1 MGTIKRALVSV
12 SDKTG
17 LADLA
22 AALNRLGVEILST
35 GGTAK
40 ALRDAGANVKDV
52 SDFTGFP
59 ECLDGRVKTLHPK
72 VHGGIL
78 GRRDLPSHTEKMA
91 ELGIEAIDMVVVN
104 LYPFEATISQEGVT
118 LEEAIENIDIG
129 GPAMIRSAAK
139 NHRDVAVVVDPQD
152 YPAIIEELAAS
163 NGSLSDETRQKLA
176 VKAYA
181 HTAWYDGRITAWLSD
196 RMGLAEKL
204 PDRKI
209 VQLEKVQG
217 MRYGENPHQ
226 AAAFYRQAGTA
237 KGGVADAIQRHGKE
251 LSYNNIV
258 DMGAAYELVSEFT
271 EPACAIIKH
280 TNPSGCARA
289 EKSLDAYVTA
299 RECDPV
305 SAFGGVVAFNKVV
318 DIETATELA
327 KLFVEIV
334 IAPGYEPAAMEAL
347 MAKKNV
353 RIMELPLLK
362 PNKTE
367 PMFKS
372 VRGGALVQ
380 DDDFLTADESQIR
393 VVSQRPPTDD
403 EMKALRFAW
412 TVAKH
417 VKSNAIVYADA
428 NSTIGVGAGQMSR
441 VDSSKIAISKA
452 NRPVKGSAM
461 ASDAFFPFRD
471 AIDAAAEAGIT
482 AIIQPGG
489 SVRDEEVI
497 GAANEANIAMVFTGI
512 RHFRH

>member
-1 MGTIKRALVSV
+1 MATIKRALVSV
-12 SDKTG
+12 SDKTNLIE
-17 LADLA
+17 LAKALA
-22 AALNRLGVEILST
+22 GLGVETLST

-40 ALRDAGANVKDV
+40 TLREAGAVVKEV
-52 SDFTGFP
+52 SDYTGFP

-72 VHGGIL
+72 VHGGLL
-78 GRRDLPSHTEKMA
+78 GRRDLKSHTDTMA
-91 ELGIEAIDMVVVN
+91 ELGIGNIDLVVVN
-104 LYPFEATISQEGVT
+104 LYPFEATIAKQGVAV
-118 LEEAIENIDIG
+118 EEAVENIDIG

-139 NHRDVAVVVDPQD
+139 NHRDVAVVVDPAD
-152 YPAIIEELAAS
+152 YPAIIEELSA
-163 NGSLSDETRQKLA
+163 NGGALSDETRRKLA

-181 HTAWYDGRITAWLSD
+181 HTAWYDARIADWLGK
-196 RMGLAEKL
+196 RFGVAEKL

-209 VQLEKVQG
+209 VALEKVQG

-226 AAAFYRQAGTA
+226 QAAFYRQVGSGAGIP
-237 KGGVADAIQRHGKE
+237 DAIQHHGKE

-258 DMGAAYELVSEFT
+258 DMAAAYELVCEFD

-280 TNPSGCARA
+280 TNPSGCARS
-289 EKSLDAYVTA
+289 ERLVDAYVTA

-305 SAFGGVVAFNKVV
+305 SAFGGVVAFNREV
-318 DIETATELA
+318 DPATATEVA
-327 KLFVEIV
+327 QLFVEIV
-334 IAPGYEPAAMEAL
+334 IAPGYTAEAMETL
-347 MAKKNV
+347 KAKKNV
-353 RIMELPLLK
+353 RIMELPKLL
-362 PNKTE
+362 PNDAE

-372 VRGGALVQ
+372 VRSGALLQ
-380 DDDFLTADESQIR
+380 DEDWLTADEDKIK
-393 VVSQRPPTDD
+393 VVGKRAPTTE

-428 NSTIGVGAGQMSR
+428 DSTIGVGAGQMSR

-452 NRPVKGSAM
+452 NRPVKGAVM

-489 SVRDEEVI
+489 SVRDDEVV
-497 GAANEANIAMVFTGI
+497 GAADEAGIAMVFTGV